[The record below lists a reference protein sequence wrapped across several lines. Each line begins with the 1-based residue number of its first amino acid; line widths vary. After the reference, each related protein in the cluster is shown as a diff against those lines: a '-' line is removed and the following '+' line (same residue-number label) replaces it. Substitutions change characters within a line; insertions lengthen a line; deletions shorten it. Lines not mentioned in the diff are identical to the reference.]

1 MAVLLGKPRIQPLYA
16 PVLLELSQR
25 AGAELRQR
33 TAIQLQQLFPQLR
46 VMLSQLP
53 QLADAL
59 ERAAPAGRTV
69 VYLIQPAEVKATV
82 VTGLERL
89 RLRDAPFHEGIP
101 LILAAPRFIGGDAD
115 IVDRAQLAFEPVD
128 LLGDKV
134 RFELPGTPADT
145 DSRPAVAVGRDAQL
159 CAVFQTAG
167 LLLGFIEHQDTD
179 HVGAVEADSPG
190 LFRDATLY
198 VGEIENRYLT
208 GETRRKVIYHLYK
221 LPQVTIHNEK
231 VLLRDGE
238 VLDID
243 GIKIECFLVPGHTW
257 GHMVYLIDDNY
268 LFTGDTIWFGADGG
282 YSFISA
288 LAEDNKLAARSL
300 AALEEKL
307 RARGLN
313 PVFLTGHTGW
323 TDNFAFAFSHKE
335 QLCSPFG
342 KRVHDPNAPY
352 DAYDESDDTEQSA
365 KSGLLQGVGR

>member
-1 MAVLLGKPRIQPLYA
+1 M
-16 PVLLELSQR
+16 
-25 AGAELRQR
+25 
-33 TAIQLQQLFPQLR
+33 
-46 VMLSQLP
+46 
-53 QLADAL
+53 
-59 ERAAPAGRTV
+59 
-69 VYLIQPAEVKATV
+69 
-82 VTGLERL
+82 
-89 RLRDAPFHEGIP
+89 
-101 LILAAPRFIGGDAD
+101 
-115 IVDRAQLAFEPVD
+115 
-128 LLGDKV
+128 
-134 RFELPGTPADT
+134 
-145 DSRPAVAVGRDAQL
+145 
-159 CAVFQTAG
+159 
-167 LLLGFIEHQDTD
+167 
-179 HVGAVEADSPG
+179 
-190 LFRDATLY
+190 
-198 VGEIENRYLT
+198 
-208 GETRRKVIYHLYK
+208 
-221 LPQVTIHNEK
+221 TIHNEK

-288 LAEDNKLAARSL
+288 LAEDNKLAVRSL

-307 RARGLN
+307 RERGLN

-323 TDNFAFAFSHKE
+323 TDNFAFAFAHKE